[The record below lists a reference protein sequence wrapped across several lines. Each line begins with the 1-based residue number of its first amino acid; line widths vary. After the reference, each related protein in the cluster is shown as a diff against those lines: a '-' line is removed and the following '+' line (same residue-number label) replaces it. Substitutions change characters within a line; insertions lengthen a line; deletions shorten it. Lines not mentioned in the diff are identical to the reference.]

1 MTDEAYQR
9 TKPHINIGTIGHH
22 QHGKSTLTAAIT
34 HVLHDLNPAVNRAH
48 TVEEI
53 DKAPDERARRS
64 SSDVAH
70 VEYQTE
76 ERHYAHLDCP
86 GHVDFIR
93 NMIIGTDQMDAAIL
107 VVSASEGVQEQTREH
122 VLLASRVG
130 VPSVV
135 VAITKCDLVDDSE
148 AIARVEAAVRDLLD
162 DNGYPGEGI
171 RVVRVSALGALEGNE
186 RWRESVSEL
195 LKEMEAGTPL
205 PRRAVDQPFYMPVE
219 SAHPREAGQGTVV
232 TGKIERGM
240 VKVDDTVSVVGLG
253 PTLTATVAGIEIFR
267 KTAREGQ
274 TGEEVGLLL
283 HGVEPDEVVHGQV
296 LAEPGSI
303 TPHQVFEAQVHFLSE
318 EEGGRHTPVSKG
330 YRPQFFFH
338 TADVTGTLDFEPDEL
353 PPGSNHTVRIELMS
367 PIAVERGQ
375 RFAVRESGLTV
386 AFGRVSRVIT

>member
-1 MTDEAYQR
+1 MPDEAYQR

-34 HVLHDLNPAVNRAH
+34 HLLHDRNPAVNRAH

-53 DKAPDERARRS
+53 DKSPDERARRS

-93 NMIIGTDQMDAAIL
+93 NMIIGTVQMDAAIL
-107 VVSASEGVQEQTREH
+107 VVSAPEGVQEQTREH

-135 VAITKCDLVDDSE
+135 VALTKCDLVEDDQ
-148 AIARVEAAVRDLLD
+148 ALARVEAAVRDLLN

-171 RVVRVSALGALEGNE
+171 PVVPVSALGALEGNE
-186 RWRESVSEL
+186 RWRESVSDL
-195 LKEMEAGTPL
+195 LKEMETGLPL
-205 PRRAVDQPFYMPVE
+205 PRRAVDQPFSMPVE
-219 SAHPREAGQGTVV
+219 SAHARDAEGTVV

-253 PTLTATVAGIEIFR
+253 PTRTATVAGIEIFR
-267 KTAREGQ
+267 KTAREGRA
-274 TGEEVGLLL
+274 GEEVGLLL
-283 HGVEPDEVVHGQV
+283 RGVGPDEVVHGQV
-296 LAEPGSI
+296 LAEPGSV
-303 TPHQVFEAQVHFLSE
+303 TPHQVFEAQVHFLSQ
-318 EEGGRHTPVSKG
+318 EEGGRHTPVSRG

-338 TADVTGTLDFEPDEL
+338 TADVTGALDFEAEEL
-353 PPGSNHTVRIELMS
+353 QPGSNATVRIELMS
-367 PIAVERGQ
+367 PIALERGQ

-386 AFGRVSRVIT
+386 AFGRVARIIS